1 MKNGTLFGA
10 NLLLLGHGFTIPMA
24 VAQTAKAK
32 EPNQA
37 ILLNTE
43 SQDFSKSRG
52 SLRSVRLEYKFED
65 GDTTVLAG
73 PSVGERTVI
82 GQSDTSLGF
91 EGAVYQ
97 DWSKNISTR
106 THLFVAENNPVYAHI
121 NASQDITARVTRRMT
136 MTAGVRWAE
145 YFGGRDVT
153 FLSIG
158 GRRYFTRGSIAYRLT
173 WTKAEGRDAF
183 IAHLANLTLND
194 SHGKGKTQLW
204 LSTGT
209 ASLARS
215 QFDNNFA
222 RSDRAFLIQ
231 RTQPLSLNFSIVPSF
246 GLSSYGS
253 AGGRYTGTNL
263 GMGLLVAL
271 N

>member
-1 MKNGTLFGA
+1 MKKRTLFVA
-10 NLLLLGHGFTIPMA
+10 SLLLLGHGFTIPMA
-24 VAQTAKAK
+24 VAQTAGTD
-32 EPNQA
+32 EPKQA
-37 ILLNTE
+37 ILLSAE
-43 SQDFSKSRG
+43 SQDFSKNRG

-73 PSVGERTVI
+73 PSVGERTAI

-91 EGAVYQ
+91 EGTVYQ
-97 DWSKNISTR
+97 DWSKNVSTR

-121 NASQDITARVTRRMT
+121 NVAQDITVRVAHRTT

-153 FLSIG
+153 FLSVG
-158 GRRYFTRGSIAYRLT
+158 GRRYFKRGSIAYRFT
-173 WTKAEGRDAF
+173 WTKAEGREAF

-215 QFDNNFA
+215 QFDDNFA
-222 RSDRAFLIQ
+222 RNDRAFLIQ
-231 RTQPLSLNFSIVPSF
+231 RTQPVSLNFSVVPSF
-246 GLSSYGS
+246 GLSSYGY
-253 AGGRYTGTNL
+253 AGGHYTSTNL
-263 GMGLLVAL
+263 GLGLLIAL